1 MVTVTVRLYSI
12 LRHRDGR
19 TVDELV
25 LDLADGSTVAEV
37 LAQLEIEARR
47 DLLISVKQ
55 EPADPDIRLAD
66 GDVITMIP
74 LISSGSMI
82 NSIMT

>member
-1 MVTVTVRLYSI
+1 MLTVTVRLYSI

-25 LDLADGSTVAEV
+25 LVLADGSTVAEV

-47 DLLISVKQ
+47 DLLISVNH
-55 EPADPDIRLAD
+55 EPANPDTRLAD

-74 LISSGSMI
+74 LISGGSML
-82 NSIMT
+82 NSTIP